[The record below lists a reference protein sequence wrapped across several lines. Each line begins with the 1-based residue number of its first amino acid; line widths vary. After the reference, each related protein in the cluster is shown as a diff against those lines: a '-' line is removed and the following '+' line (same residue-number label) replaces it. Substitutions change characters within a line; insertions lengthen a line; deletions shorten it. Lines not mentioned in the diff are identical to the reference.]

1 MSTRTIRS
9 VGSSLAALIVG
20 LALTPMAAAA
30 TVPDSSA
37 DLSVCGHDTALRP
50 SQAIDLKQFAQ
61 RLHGTWLLR
70 RRTIQGITIA
80 TDSKFYFDIE
90 TIGDGQASGH
100 ALMLDRGNLSNM
112 DPLERCK
119 ACLADATVGALW
131 KVDLRVQDDGKT
143 VALTMDGDYLG
154 SYGDFTKGLQATEK
168 TVFMKQDKTYFAG
181 NLLSPAGGRGLP
193 DDMWDRISLTD
204 DLLVYVSCR
213 SRFVDRFVK
222 LTSGKPLVDGL
233 KLPEAW
239 DVRKKDGSLLNPSL
253 ARTQLR

>member
-1 MSTRTIRS
+1 MSTKTSRP
-9 VGSSLAALIVG
+9 VLGGLAALIVA
-20 LALTPMAAAA
+20 LALAPAVPAA
-30 TVPDSSA
+30 TNADGSA
-37 DLSVCGHDTALRP
+37 DLSICGHDAALRP
-50 SQAIDLKQFAQ
+50 SDTIDLRQFAQ

-80 TDSKFYFDIE
+80 TDSKFYFDID

-131 KVDLRVQDDGKT
+131 KVDIRTQADGKT

-154 SYGDFTKGLQATEK
+154 SYGDFAKGLQATEK
-168 TVFMKQDKTYFAG
+168 TVFMRQDGTYLAG
-181 NLLSPAGGRGLP
+181 NLFSPAGGQGLP

-204 DLLVYVSCR
+204 DVLVYVSCR

-222 LTSGKPLVDGL
+222 LTSGKPLIDGL

-239 DVRKKDGSLLNPSL
+239 EVRKKDGSLLNPSL
-253 ARTQLR
+253 ARKQSR

>member
-9 VGSSLAALIVG
+9 VRGGLLALVVSLAPAPTAG
-20 LALTPMAAAA
+20 AAPA
-30 TVPDSSA
+30 PDGSA

-50 SQAIDLKQFAQ
+50 AEVIDVRQFAQ

-80 TDSKFYFDIE
+80 TDSKFYFDID

-100 ALMLDRGNLSNM
+100 ALMIDRGNLSNM

-131 KVDLRVQDDGKT
+131 NVDIRLKDEGKT
-143 VALTMDGDYLG
+143 VALTMGGDYLG

-168 TVFMKQDKTYFAG
+168 TVFMKQNGTYLAG
-181 NLLSPAGGRGLP
+181 NLLSPAGGQGLP

-222 LTSGKPLVDGL
+222 LASGKPLVDGL
-233 KLPEAW
+233 TLPEAW
-239 DVRKKDGSLLNPSL
+239 EVRKKDGSLLNPSL
-253 ARTQLR
+253 ARMQLR